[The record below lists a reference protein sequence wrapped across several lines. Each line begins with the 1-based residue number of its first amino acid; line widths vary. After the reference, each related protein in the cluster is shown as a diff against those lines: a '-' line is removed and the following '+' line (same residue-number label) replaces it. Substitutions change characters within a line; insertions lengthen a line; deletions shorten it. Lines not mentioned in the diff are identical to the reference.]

1 MIEAFGSE
9 EVRFDSLLQNSLHDG
24 QCTETS
30 YKTVAMLDAE
40 EGVSLH

>member
-9 EVRFDSLLQNSLHDG
+9 EVQFDSLLQNSLHDG
-24 QCTETS
+24 QCTEAS